1 MRSDATTPCGVR
13 ISDTRYEED
22 RGRLHPSGPVGAR
35 HRRHLCQSRARPGD
49 DLSGDAPGELRAG
62 RDGDV
67 LDLHRLEPHQR
78 RHGLLAG
85 LPAHRAVRVRGGR
98 GDRAGG
104 DPPGRER
111 AGTRDRGRF
120 HRAACDPQQRDRLD
134 LQLHHQDLPEPVP
147 QGAFVRQ
154 YLRFLARTRRNRRH
168 LGGTGAD
175 LCLLPLHP
183 AGTRNARRGAEPGIE
198 PAGGHSR
205 GLDARPRLGARGR
218 RRRRRRHDDRA
229 HRVPRSEHDG
239 RNPALRVRRGAARRH
254 RQPRRR
260 RGRRLRGRR
269 ARERARRLR
278 DRQRPQTLGGAGAHH
293 RRAAAEAL
301 GLLRQG
307 ARDPRMTRRA
317 SVGVAVL
324 LAIACLLL
332 PFVVSN
338 YRTFQLTLVLVY
350 AIALLGLNILTG
362 YNGQISLGHGA
373 FYAIGAYTAA
383 VLMDR
388 LGAPYWATIP
398 AAGAVC
404 LVAGFLFGLPA
415 LRLEGLYLALATF
428 ALGVSMPQLLKY
440 HHLEKWTGGVQGIVI
455 AKPEPPAFL
464 LEAGLQM
471 NPDQWL
477 YFFALAVA
485 AMMFVLGW
493 NLLRGR
499 VGRALIAI
507 RDQHIAAEAMGINNA
522 LYKSLAFGVSAMY
535 TGIAGALGAIA
546 VQYVAPDSFT
556 IFLSLV
562 FLVGIV
568 VGGVAS
574 ISGALYGALFIQ
586 FVPNVADEI
595 SKAAPWAIFGLF
607 LIGFVYLMPAGVAG
621 AVRMLLVRRMQKG
634 AK

>member
-1 MRSDATTPCGVR
+1 
-13 ISDTRYEED
+13 
-22 RGRLHPSGPVGAR
+22 
-35 HRRHLCQSRARPGD
+35 
-49 DLSGDAPGELRAG
+49 
-62 RDGDV
+62 
-67 LDLHRLEPHQR
+67 
-78 RHGLLAG
+78 
-85 LPAHRAVRVRGGR
+85 
-98 GDRAGG
+98 
-104 DPPGRER
+104 
-111 AGTRDRGRF
+111 
-120 HRAACDPQQRDRLD
+120 
-134 LQLHHQDLPEPVP
+134 
-147 QGAFVRQ
+147 
-154 YLRFLARTRRNRRH
+154 
-168 LGGTGAD
+168 
-175 LCLLPLHP
+175 
-183 AGTRNARRGAEPGIE
+183 
-198 PAGGHSR
+198 
-205 GLDARPRLGARGR
+205 
-218 RRRRRRHDDRA
+218 
-229 HRVPRSEHDG
+229 
-239 RNPALRVRRGAARRH
+239 
-254 RQPRRR
+254 
-260 RGRRLRGRR
+260 
-269 ARERARRLR
+269 
-278 DRQRPQTLGGAGAHH
+278 
-293 RRAAAEAL
+293 
-301 GLLRQG
+301 
-307 ARDPRMTRRA
+307 MTRRA
-317 SVGVAVL
+317 SIGVAVL
-324 LAIACLLL
+324 IAIACAL

-464 LEAGLQM
+464 REAGLQM

-535 TGIAGALGAIA
+535 TGVAGALGAIA

-556 IFLSLV
+556 IFVSLV

-568 VGGVAS
+568 VGGLAS

-607 LIGFVYLMPAGVAG
+607 LIGFVYLMPSGVAG
-621 AVRMLLVRRMQKG
+621 AVRMLLVRLMRKG